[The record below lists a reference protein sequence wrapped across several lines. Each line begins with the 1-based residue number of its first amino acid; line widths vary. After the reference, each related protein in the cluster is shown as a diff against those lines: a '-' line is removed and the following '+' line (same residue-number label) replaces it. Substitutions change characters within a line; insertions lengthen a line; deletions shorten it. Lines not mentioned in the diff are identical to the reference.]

1 MGWQS
6 PPGTGVETGFPIR
19 SLWELTQPNI
29 TQIVPR
35 EYPNIR
41 LLNPNICLNLFR
53 VARMEH
59 PNIFDGWNW
68 VDMSMVVDFSRQDM
82 PGSITRVCVKED
94 TPKFHVWPC
103 FPYRKTSVNNTWL
116 EYPQFHLRTKESL
129 TIHLTTLC
137 GSSGTPFFEPY
148 FAVPAACPTC
158 RSARSW
164 RLRRKKYKED
174 LGKVLAL
181 GLI

>member
-1 MGWQS
+1 LCQ
-6 PPGTGVETGFPIR
+6 IR
-19 SLWELTQPNI
+19 YPEISCLT
-29 TQIVPR
+29 
-35 EYPNIR
+35 
-41 LLNPNICLNLFR
+41 
-53 VARMEH
+53 M
-59 PNIFDGWNW
+59 FD
-68 VDMSMVVDFSRQDM
+68 D
-82 PGSITRVCVKED
+82 
-94 TPKFHVWPC
+94 H
-103 FPYRKTSVNNTWL
+103 FPYRKTSVNNTCF

-129 TIHLTTLC
+129 TIHLTTLY

-148 FAVPAACPTC
+148 FAVPAACRTC